1 MRRRVLLFLVAVF
14 PLLSATPGAAQ
25 RAVFV
30 VRHAEKASDSNDPG
44 VPLSQVGRARAETLA
59 AILEKTGVTAIYSTD
74 TVRTLDTAKPLARAL
89 RITVRKYAARDSGGK
104 PDLLPLAKLLKTEH
118 ARDVVLVVGHSDTVP
133 PLLKALGCAEPVEIP
148 ADRFDNLFVL
158 VPVGAGP
165 PTLLRLS
172 Y

>member
-1 MRRRVLLFLVAVF
+1 MRRKLVWFAVAAIVLAARAV
-14 PLLSATPGAAQ
+14 PAQ

-30 VRHAEKASDSNDPG
+30 VRHAEKASDSNEAG
-44 VPLSQVGRARAETLA
+44 VPLSRAGQARAKRLA
-59 AILEKTGVTAIYSTD
+59 AMLGKTGVTAIYSTD

-89 RITVRKYAARDSGGK
+89 RITVRKYEARDAAGK
-104 PDLLPLAKLLKTEH
+104 PDLVPLAKLLKSAH

-148 ADRFDNLFVL
+148 ADRFDNLFVV
-158 VPVGAGP
+158 VPAGAGP
-165 PTLLRLS
+165 PTLLRLT

>member
-1 MRRRVLLFLVAVF
+1 MRVFLRVLAVAAV
-14 PLLSATPGAAQ
+14 LLAARPASAQ

-30 VRHAEKASDSNDPG
+30 VRHAEKASDSNEAG
-44 VPLSQVGRARAETLA
+44 VPLSQAGQARAKRLA
-59 AILEKTGVTAIYSTD
+59 AILGKTGVTAIYSTD

-89 RITVRKYAARDSGGK
+89 RITVRKYEARDAAGN
-104 PDLLPLAKLLKTEH
+104 PDLKPLAKLLKTAH

-148 ADRFDNLFVL
+148 ADRFDNLFVV
-158 VPVGAGP
+158 VPSGAGP
-165 PTLLRLS
+165 PTLLRLT